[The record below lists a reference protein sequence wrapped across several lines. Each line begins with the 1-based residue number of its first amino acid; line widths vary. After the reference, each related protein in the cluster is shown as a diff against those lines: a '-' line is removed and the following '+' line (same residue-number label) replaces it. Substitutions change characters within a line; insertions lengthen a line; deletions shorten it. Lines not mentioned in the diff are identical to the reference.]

1 MGTLEQ
7 NQYVL
12 DVNSDIIMTCY
23 FNLQLVGNGGIR
35 HIQGG
40 KKLSWKFSQG

>member
-1 MGTLEQ
+1 MRTLEE

-23 FNLQLVGNGGIR
+23 FNPQLVGNGGIR
-35 HIQGG
+35 HI
-40 KKLSWKFSQG
+40 

>member
-40 KKLSWKFSQG
+40 KKLS

>member
-23 FNLQLVGNGGIR
+23 FNPQLVGNGGIR

-40 KKLSWKFSQG
+40 KKLS

>member
-1 MGTLEQ
+1 MGTLEE

-23 FNLQLVGNGGIR
+23 FNPQLVGNGGIR

-40 KKLSWKFSQG
+40 GGN